1 MLEDEYI
8 LSFISLSAHIQPA
21 EFYQLLFLSSS
32 SVFIGSGFRA
42 GAYKIPAQQQA
53 HAVTI
58 HFKRQSNSM
67 DKILADNINEIIFIV
82 NIIGGITTILSIG
95 MDIFNRFSIHQ
106 QIIQAA
112 ATNANIA
119 HKSTT
124 ILNWTK
130 PLFWVS
136 VVFFI
141 LSGVTVLFSS
151 IDFYRFMSVATFSIL
166 FFISLFLKTI
176 NNAILKANHK
186 LEKFIGE
193 QNLKLAQT
201 QIEIQN
207 ANAIIS
213 VQQESIN
220 KAKEFI
226 DDNKD
231 DIHLSSSMA
240 KLFAYRNFR

>member
-1 MLEDEYI
+1 
-8 LSFISLSAHIQPA
+8 
-21 EFYQLLFLSSS
+21 
-32 SVFIGSGFRA
+32 
-42 GAYKIPAQQQA
+42 
-53 HAVTI
+53 
-58 HFKRQSNSM
+58 
-67 DKILADNINEIIFIV
+67 
-82 NIIGGITTILSIG
+82 
-95 MDIFNRFSIHQ
+95 
-106 QIIQAA
+106 
-112 ATNANIA
+112 
-119 HKSTT
+119 
-124 ILNWTK
+124 
-130 PLFWVS
+130 
-136 VVFFI
+136 
-141 LSGVTVLFSS
+141 
-151 IDFYRFMSVATFSIL
+151 MSVATFSIL